1 MTMKKLG
8 FVVMVFA
15 VAALPA
21 LAQQRVDEKR
31 PAGKDGVVEVH
42 NVAGSVRVTGWD
54 REEVAVTGTLG
65 KGTERLEFSGS
76 GNRTLVKVVLPH
88 FSHHVDGS
96 DLEIKVPAGSTLDV
110 ETVSAD
116 ITADGVSGSLELES
130 VSGTVTAG
138 GDPRRFDVKTVS
150 GDVEVTAANAPGR
163 AKSVSG
169 RVMLKGVA
177 GAVEASSVSGEVSV
191 TGGSVSTVELE
202 TTSGTI
208 TLDAGLAK
216 DARVEA
222 KTVSGEVKLVLPSNV
237 GADFEVTTFSGD
249 ITNDFGQPARRTSE
263 YAPGKELS
271 FSVGGGGARVEAKSF
286 SGNVYLRKR

>member
-1 MTMKKLG
+1 MRKLG
-8 FVVMVFA
+8 FVVMALA

-21 LAQQRVDEKR
+21 SAQQRVDEKR
-31 PAGKDGVVEVH
+31 PAGKDGVVKIR

-76 GNRTLVKVVLPH
+76 GNRTLVKVILPH
-88 FSHHVDGS
+88 ASHHVDGS
-96 DLEIKVPAGSTLDV
+96 DLEIKVPAGSTLEV

-116 ITADGVSGSLELES
+116 ITEDGVSGTVKLES
-130 VSGTVTAG
+130 VSGSITIG

-150 GDVEVTAANAPGR
+150 GEVEVTAANAPGR

-169 RVMLKGVA
+169 DVTLKGVA
-177 GAVEASSVSGEVSV
+177 GAVEASSVSGKVSV
-191 TGGSVSTVELE
+191 TGGTISNVELE
-202 TTSGTI
+202 TTSGSI
-208 TLDAGLAK
+208 SLDAGLAK

-222 KTVSGEVKLVLPSNV
+222 KTVSGEVKLILPAHV

-249 ITNDFGQPARRTSE
+249 ITNDFGQPARRTSD
-263 YAPGKELS
+263 YGPGKELS

-286 SGNVYLRKR
+286 SGSVYLRKR

>member
-1 MTMKKLG
+1 MTVRKLG
-8 FVVMVFA
+8 FVVLA
-15 VAALPA
+15 LSVAALPA

-31 PAGKDGVVEVH
+31 PAGKNGVVEIR

-110 ETVSAD
+110 ETISAD
-116 ITADGVSGSLELES
+116 ISVDGVSETVKLES
-130 VSGTVTAG
+130 ISGSITAG

-169 RVMLKGVA
+169 RVTLKGVA

-191 TGGSVSTVELE
+191 TGGSVSNVELE
-202 TTSGTI
+202 TTSGSI
-208 TLDAGLAK
+208 TLNAGLAK

-222 KTVSGEVKLVLPSNV
+222 KTVSGEVELSLPANV
-237 GADFEVTTFSGD
+237 GADFEVKTFSGD
-249 ITNDFGQPARRTSE
+249 ITNEFGQPARRTSE
-263 YAPGKELS
+263 YGPGKELS

-286 SGNVYLRKR
+286 SGSVYLRKR